1 MSNNIEII
9 DNFLPDHLFD
19 RLQQEILGN
28 QFPWFVC
35 ADIVNETLGHEPA
48 DRNYNWQLFHLFYYN
63 PHEISQYFPMMD
75 HLLIKLQPM
84 MTLKIKAN
92 LNPVAD
98 RIIEHGMHVDTYPYE
113 LAEMLTTSVFYLNT
127 NNGYTLFEDGT
138 KVESVANRLVS
149 FPATTMHTGTTCT
162 DEKFR
167 AVINLN
173 YVKRPEVTRNHK
185 DEI

>member
-1 MSNNIEII
+1 MSTDIEII
-9 DNFLPDHLFD
+9 DNFLPDHLFEK
-19 RLQQEILGN
+19 LQDEILGN
-28 QFPWFVC
+28 DFPWFVC
-35 ADIVNETLGHEPA
+35 GDIVNESLGHIPP
-48 DRNYNWQLFHLFYYN
+48 DINYNWQLFHLFYYN
-63 PHEISQYFPMMD
+63 PHEISRYFPIMD
-75 HLLIKLQPM
+75 SLLVTLQPM

-127 NNGYTLFEDGT
+127 NNGYTAFEDGT

-149 FPATTMHTGTTCT
+149 FPASMMHTGTTCT
-162 DEKFR
+162 DEKYR

-173 YVKRPEVTRNHK
+173 YVKRPAETRNHK